1 MEEFLYSSERKNIEA
16 GKLGQKKL
24 LPLTGMILISTII
37 VQELVREVV
46 EISHRAAENEEYEE
60 WSKVLLEDGEWEEE
74 EEVDDAKINI
84 LSNILK
90 EVDISRRQE
99 EKSSK

>member
-1 MEEFLYSSERKNIEA
+1 MRSGAKCCWRMEE
-16 GKLGQKKL
+16 
-24 LPLTGMILISTII
+24 
-37 VQELVREVV
+37 
-46 EISHRAAENEEYEE
+46 E
-60 WSKVLLEDGEWEEE
+60 WEE